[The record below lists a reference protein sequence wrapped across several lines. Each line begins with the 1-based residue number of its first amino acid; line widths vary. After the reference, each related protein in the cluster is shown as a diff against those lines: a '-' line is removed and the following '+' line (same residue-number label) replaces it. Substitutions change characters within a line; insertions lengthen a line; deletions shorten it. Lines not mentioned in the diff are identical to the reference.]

1 MNNKTQT
8 TASTLSALA
17 NSFMPSSSSS
27 AQHTIQDTILNQ
39 INSDAFN
46 NFITYASFNVNPS
59 LSSSSS
65 SRSSSS
71 SCSTNSFVENIMM
84 TPLPPLFDDGLV
96 KTINSQTNTKRTKLF
111 VGNLSSDTTLEE
123 LIELFG
129 RYGVVNEKLCVVK
142 DDNYAF
148 IHFFSERS
156 ADEACQNLNDSF
168 FKNRYIRVQYST
180 SQGHIKKTLNTTRLS
195 NQSDANQ
202 MARSSSAMF
211 LNEALLAKYLPSMM
225 TMKTMMTQVAP
236 LNSFCLTND
245 QLKSNLLVP
254 TTFLKSLESHGEF
267 SLAPKRHALTS
278 SQSVQSFGSV
288 GAGRPILKAKYV

>member
-1 MNNKTQT
+1 
-8 TASTLSALA
+8 
-17 NSFMPSSSSS
+17 
-27 AQHTIQDTILNQ
+27 
-39 INSDAFN
+39 
-46 NFITYASFNVNPS
+46 
-59 LSSSSS
+59 
-65 SRSSSS
+65 
-71 SCSTNSFVENIMM
+71 M

-96 KTINSQTNTKRTKLF
+96 KAINLQTNQKRTKLF
-111 VGNLSSDTTLEE
+111 VGNLSSDTTLDE
-123 LIELFG
+123 LIELFS

-180 SQGHIKKTLNTTRLS
+180 SQGHIKKTLNAIRLP
-195 NQSDANQ
+195 NQNDTNQ
-202 MARSSSAMF
+202 MGRSSSAMF

-225 TMKTMMTQVAP
+225 TMKTMMSQTTAAP
-236 LNSFCLTND
+236 SNSYCLTND

-254 TTFLKSLESHGEF
+254 TSFLKSLESNNEF
-267 SLAPKRHALTS
+267 ILAPKRNALTS

-288 GAGRPILKAKYV
+288 GAGRPILKAKYFWVF